1 MNKIDHAE
9 KLLQLTEE
17 GTSPFHVTA
26 SVERQFQEAGFKK
39 VQLGK
44 NWNLEKGGRYYLVHH
59 GTSLVAFA
67 IGKCYR
73 TGDAFRMAA
82 AHTDFPG
89 LRIKPSPE
97 VKKAGYRQLNVEIYG
112 GTILN
117 TWLDRPLSSFFT
129 CSRSARRVRNSS
141 ESSRPKTGSISFWRF
156 SSTPLL
162 TSRFI
167 WIARFGMVR
176 KGFLKSTKRIW
187 GWKTSSLR
195 SATRPEADRGRSS
208 QVFKM
213 APP

>member
-26 SVERQFQEAGFKK
+26 SVERQLQEAGFKK

-44 NWNLEKGGRYYLVHH
+44 NWKLEKGGRYYLVHH

-97 VKKAGYRQLNVEIYG
+97 VKKAGLPPAQCGDLRRRHFKYLAGSSPVCFWTG
-112 GTILN
+112 GAAKRRRLPSP
-117 TWLDRPLSSFFT
+117 DALS
-129 CSRSARRVRNSS
+129 
-141 ESSRPKTGSISFWRF
+141 G
-156 SSTPLL
+156 L
-162 TSRFI
+162 
-167 WIARFGMVR
+167 
-176 KGFLKSTKRIW
+176 
-187 GWKTSSLR
+187 
-195 SATRPEADRGRSS
+195 
-208 QVFKM
+208 
-213 APP
+213 

>member
-1 MNKIDHAE
+1 MNQMDDAE

-44 NWNLEKGGRYYLVHH
+44 NWKLEKGGRYYLVHH

-97 VKKAGYRQLNVEIYG
+97 VKKAGYRQLNV
-112 GTILN
+112 
-117 TWLDRPLSSFFT
+117 
-129 CSRSARRVRNSS
+129 
-141 ESSRPKTGSISFWRF
+141 
-156 SSTPLL
+156 
-162 TSRFI
+162 
-167 WIARFGMVR
+167 
-176 KGFLKSTKRIW
+176 
-187 GWKTSSLR
+187 
-195 SATRPEADRGRSS
+195 
-208 QVFKM
+208 
-213 APP
+213 

>member
-9 KLLQLTEE
+9 KLLQFTEE

-26 SVERQFQEAGFKK
+26 SVERQLQEAGFKK

-44 NWNLEKGGRYYLVHH
+44 NWKLEKGGRYYLVHH

-97 VKKAGYRQLNVEIYG
+97 VKKAGYRQLNVAIYG
-112 GTILN
+112 GAI
-117 TWLDRPLSSFFT
+117 
-129 CSRSARRVRNSS
+129 
-141 ESSRPKTGSISFWRF
+141 
-156 SSTPLL
+156 
-162 TSRFI
+162 
-167 WIARFGMVR
+167 
-176 KGFLKSTKRIW
+176 
-187 GWKTSSLR
+187 
-195 SATRPEADRGRSS
+195 
-208 QVFKM
+208 
-213 APP
+213 